1 MPTTRSIRSPAAA
14 AKARDEL
21 RALPVAAAAPAATE
35 ARDKYALHGQLGHSG
50 KDKAVFRATCRVT
63 HESVAVACYHKTKGK
78 SIQVE
83 AQQQRRAAAAG
94 MAPQVYEVHTRQRR
108 LVMELM
114 PGGTL
119 IELARHQQGQLTT
132 KQQQRIVQLLTWLGA
147 PEAMGG
153 AGLRHGDCGNPANYV
168 ASADGT
174 LFLIDFAP
182 PHCRDMPSTE
192 PDDANLGSL
201 GMLLWHPERGLL
213 RRGWVVEP
221 PQLLLREYR
230 LFCSRRGTSDPMDP
244 EPNVLPP
251 APPLDSLLAAR
262 PQRRRQHI
270 KVLESSRDAG
280 GVVTEEQQVEPLE
293 PALPQPARL
302 VLFCALLWY
311 VIMIAALVWRQA
323 CLALHEQGCVSANGL
338 HVLTLE
344 SLPRTSLP
352 AHPGATDASTIL
364 CC

>member
-1 MPTTRSIRSPAAA
+1 MPTTRSSRSPAAA

-83 AQQQRRAAAAG
+83 AQQQRRASAVG
-94 MAPQVYEVHTRQRR
+94 VAPQLLEVDLRQRR

-119 IELARHQQGQLTT
+119 IDVAKRQKGLTT
-132 KQQQRIVQLLTWLGA
+132 SQQQRIIQLLRCLGA
-147 PEAMGG
+147 PEAAGG

-168 ASADGT
+168 TSADGT

-182 PHCRDMPSTE
+182 PHCRDMPSAW

-213 RRGWVVEP
+213 RNGWLVEP
-221 PQLLLREYR
+221 PLLLLREYR
-230 LFCSRRGTSDPMDP
+230 LFCRRSGMSDPMDS
-244 EPNVLPP
+244 EPCNLPP
-251 APPLDSLLAAR
+251 ALPPATLSATCGNLDPATPAAR
-262 PQRRRQHI
+262 SQRRRIGASAVVSRPAEGGKSSDKQQA
-270 KVLESSRDAG
+270 KDANCLKQANLLVSPWMLSCVLLCS
-280 GVVTEEQQVEPLE
+280 VVV
-293 PALPQPARL
+293 
-302 VLFCALLWY
+302 
-311 VIMIAALVWRQA
+311 IAAGTA
-323 CLALHEQGCVSANGL
+323 CLAQHEQG
-338 HVLTLE
+338 
-344 SLPRTSLP
+344 SLQEYVPGRLPGPR
-352 AHPGATDASTIL
+352 ATIIH
-364 CC
+364 